1 MTDPEQENDLQA
13 DEEMPPGVPQV
24 EAVVAEEVG
33 ACGGVVAGPDDR
45 GGVVAEE
52 VVVVVEESLDELPP
66 GDRPF
71 ET

>member
-33 ACGGVVAGPDDR
+33 ACGGVVAEAR
-45 GGVVAEE
+45 GG
-52 VVVVVEESLDELPP
+52 VVEESLDELPP
-66 GDRPF
+66 GDRP
-71 ET
+71 